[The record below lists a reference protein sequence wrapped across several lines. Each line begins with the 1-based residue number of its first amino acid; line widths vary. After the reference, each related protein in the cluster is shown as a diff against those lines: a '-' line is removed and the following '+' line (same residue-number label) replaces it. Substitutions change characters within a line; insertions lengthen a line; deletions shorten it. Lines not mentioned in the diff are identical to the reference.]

1 MNATSFA
8 VPQSIAFTMLFVAAL
23 GASVLLR
30 MWLAARHVRHIAA
43 NRHQVPAA
51 FSERISLAS
60 HQRGA
65 DYTVARVRLGMI
77 EMLVQSGWLV
87 VLTLMGG
94 LQAMIAI
101 GALLPAALDWA
112 RPLLL
117 LIMVAVAGALIDLP
131 FAWWRQFRLEE
142 RFGFNRMTPAL
153 FMSDLMKGTLV
164 AALLGLPLAAAVLA
178 LMDVAGPSWW
188 LWAWCVWMGFNLAVL
203 LVYPTVIA
211 PLFNRFEPL
220 PEGPVRTRV
229 EALLQRTGF
238 AAGGLF
244 VMDGSRRSAHGN
256 AYFTGFGRSRRIV
269 FYDTLLRQLEAD
281 EIEAV
286 LAHELGHFRL
296 RHLLRRLI
304 MVALVSLGGL
314 ALLGWLSQQTWFFE
328 GLGASP
334 DAATRNACA
343 LLLFMLI
350 APVFG
355 FLFAPVGS
363 WLSRR
368 DEFAADAWAAA
379 HADARPLVNALLKL
393 YQDNAATLT
402 PDPLYSAVHDSH
414 PPAPLRIGRL
424 LELAAAAPAAAVA
437 PPASA
442 SASA

>member
-1 MNATSFA
+1 MTETLTSG
-8 VPQSIAFTMLFVAAL
+8 SNSLAFTVLFVSAL
-23 GASVLLR
+23 GAGVLLR
-30 MWLAARHVRHIAA
+30 MWLATRHVRHIGA
-43 NRHQVPAA
+43 NRHQVPPA
-51 FSERISLAS
+51 FAERISLVS
-60 HQRGA
+60 HQRAA
-65 DYTVARVRLGMI
+65 DYTVARVRLGMV
-77 EMLVQSGWLV
+77 ELLVQAAWLI

-94 LQAMIAI
+94 LQAMIAV
-101 GALLPAALDWA
+101 GALLPESLDWL

-117 LIMVAVAGALIDLP
+117 LMMVACVGALIDVP

-142 RFGFNRMTPAL
+142 KFGFNRMTLRL
-153 FMSDLMKGTLV
+153 FVSDLVKGALV
-164 AALLGLPLAAAVLA
+164 AALLGLPLAAAVLG
-178 LMDVAGPSWW
+178 LMEAAGPSWW
-188 LWAWCVWMGFNLAVL
+188 LWAWCVWMGFNLTVL
-203 LVYPTVIA
+203 LVYPTIIA

-220 PEGPVRTRV
+220 PEGPVRNRV
-229 EALLQRTGF
+229 EQLLRRTGF
-238 AAGGLF
+238 ATGGLF

-296 RHLLRRLI
+296 RHLVRRLI
-304 MVALVSLGGL
+304 MVALMSLGGL
-314 ALLGWLSQQTWFFE
+314 ALLGWLSEQTWFYE

-334 DAATRNACA
+334 DAVTRDACA
-343 LLLFMLI
+343 LLLFMLV

-355 FLFAPVGS
+355 FLFAPIGS

-379 HADARPLVNALLKL
+379 QTDARPLVGALLKL

-402 PDPLYSAVHDSH
+402 PDPLYSAVNDSH

-424 LELAAAAPAAAVA
+424 LELAAARSDRPTPIPA
-437 PPASA
+437 ASA
-442 SASA
+442 SI